1 MVAGG
6 AVVVCDTCV
15 VHVTT
20 HRATLAAPD
29 DATCSLCGRTHFES
43 AGLYRYNG
51 VDICNSC
58 IQLSLG
64 LLEREEIEKFLEHW
78 RAS

>member
-1 MVAGG
+1 MIAGG
-6 AVVVCDTCV
+6 KVVVCDRCV
-15 VHVTT
+15 VHITS
-20 HRATLAAPD
+20 HRATLGAPD
-29 DATCSLCGRTHFES
+29 DAACDLCGRTHFES

-64 LLEREEIEKFLEHW
+64 LLEREEIEKFLESW
-78 RAS
+78 GTR